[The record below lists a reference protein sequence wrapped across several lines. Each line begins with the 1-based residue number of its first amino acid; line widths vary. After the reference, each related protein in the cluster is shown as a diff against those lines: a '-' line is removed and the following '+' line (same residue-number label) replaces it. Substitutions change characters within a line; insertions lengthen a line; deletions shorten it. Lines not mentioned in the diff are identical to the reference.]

1 MGNSA
6 NATSALGRAA
16 LSTQITKRAEAG
28 FNLLELLIVMAIM
41 VLMLAL
47 AVPLARSWW
56 SELQV
61 EMAASEV
68 ATTLRLARS
77 LAVRHAARVAVRFYP
92 DADGNLRHAIY
103 RDGDGDGV
111 RSDDIDRGVDKMLR
125 SARSGPLGGVRA
137 GIPEGWSP
145 RRPGSRKA
153 LDRLDDPVRF
163 GRSNMAS
170 FTAHGGA
177 SPGTIY
183 LTDGRFHLFAVRVNN
198 RSGKIK
204 ILRYDTRA
212 EVWF

>member
-1 MGNSA
+1 MKRSF
-6 NATSALGRAA
+6 TR
-16 LSTQITKRAEAG
+16 LSVIPRSEAG
-28 FNLLELLIVMAIM
+28 FNLLEALL
-41 VLMLAL
+41 VLTISGLLLAF

-56 SELQV
+56 GELQV

-68 ATTLRLARS
+68 AATLQLARS
-77 LAVRHAARVAVRFYP
+77 LAVRHGARVAVRFYP
-92 DADGNLRHAIY
+92 DSEGNLRHAIY

-111 RSDDIDRGVDKMLR
+111 RSDDIRRGVDKMLR
-125 SARSGPLGGVRA
+125 AARSGPLGGVRA

-145 RRPGSRKA
+145 RRPGSRRA

-183 LTDGRFHLFAVRVNN
+183 LTDGRFHLMAVRVNN

-204 ILRYDTRA
+204 VLRYDNRT